1 VAVAAIAAVLVHV
14 SGGSGGPSAN
24 AADANP
30 NAIQAWHDL
39 AQCLRSHGHPG
50 IRDPQVDSHSNADFG
65 SQAVQAKMA
74 MRNSETVC
82 QDELAALPISDDER
96 PPTAAELHQ
105 MVLFS
110 QCMRAHGLPDWP
122 DPRADGS
129 FPLGQHVM
137 NLGKKGTST
146 QLHACV
152 RYLGSAKGIRV
163 SPSSGAGKGGG
174 K

>member
-1 VAVAAIAAVLVHV
+1 VVVAAIAVVLVHG

-24 AADANP
+24 AAAANP
-30 NAIQAWHDL
+30 NATQAWHDL
-39 AQCLRSHGHPG
+39 AQCLRTHGHPG
-50 IRDPQVDSHSNADFG
+50 IRDPQVDSHNSADFG
-65 SQAVQAKMA
+65 SQTAQAKLA
-74 MRNSETVC
+74 MRDSETAC
-82 QDELAALPISDDER
+82 RAELAALPVSDDEK

-129 FPLGQHVM
+129 FPLSQRLM
-137 NLGKKGTST
+137 SLGKKGAHT
-146 QLHACV
+146 QLSACLHF
-152 RYLGSAKGIRV
+152 LGDAKGIRI
-163 SPSSGAGKGGG
+163 SPSSAPGKGSG

>member
-1 VAVAAIAAVLVHV
+1 MAVAIAVVLVHV

-24 AADANP
+24 AAAANP
-30 NAIQAWHDL
+30 NATQAWHDL

-50 IRDPQVDSHSNADFG
+50 IRDPQVDSHDNADFG
-65 SQAVQAKMA
+65 SQAAQAKMA
-74 MRNSETVC
+74 MRSSETAC
-82 QDELAALPISDDER
+82 HDEISALPISDDDR

-110 QCMRAHGLPDWP
+110 QCMRAHGLHDWP

-129 FPLGQHVM
+129 FPLSQRLIG
-137 NLGKKGTST
+137 LGKKGSHA
-146 QLHACV
+146 QLSACLHF
-152 RYLGSAKGIRV
+152 LGDAKGIRI
-163 SPSSGAGKGGG
+163 SPSSAPGKGSG